1 MAATATGATVM
12 DGDGGYGYGNG
23 SYSYGGNDSYSGYGS
38 GYGYGSGSGDDYSSG
53 SGSGD
58 DYSSGSGS
66 GYGYG
71 YGSGSGSGDDYGSG
85 YGGWGMRRH
94 LRAQRKLDHDDT
106 GFGGVMYYCTLYT
119 ASSDGSYITVSMY
132 SNSSAGCSTVDWSG
146 AQVFTDSEASGTCQS
161 NGDGT
166 YTRYSVYAANGLAP
180 TAMPTAMTTTS
191 HLLPTRA

>member
-1 MAATATGATVM
+1 
-12 DGDGGYGYGNG
+12 
-23 SYSYGGNDSYSGYGS
+23 
-38 GYGYGSGSGDDYSSG
+38 
-53 SGSGD
+53 
-58 DYSSGSGS
+58 
-66 GYGYG
+66 
-71 YGSGSGSGDDYGSG
+71 
-85 YGGWGMRRH
+85 MRRH

-180 TAMPTAMTTTS
+180 TAMPTAMTTGAPTVTS
-191 HLLPTRA
+191 AANSSMSAIPTAMPTAMTTGAPTVVSTFHSSCLLYTSPSPRDDR

>member
-1 MAATATGATVM
+1 METAATAMQGITATATVATVM
-12 DGDGGYGYGNG
+12 EGMAMETVATAMAGMTAIAA
-23 SYSYGGNDSYSGYGS
+23 S
-38 GYGYGSGSGDDYSSG
+38 GYGSGSGDDYSSG

-85 YGGWGMRRH
+85 SGGWGMRRH

-166 YTRYSVYAANGLAP
+166 YTPTVYAQWARCTQP
-180 TAMPTAMTTTS
+180 
-191 HLLPTRA
+191 LP